1 MTAVHGEH
9 VQTGR
14 ATDETSDVEV
24 VITPFAGFGRLAHL
38 RRELLAVPGVR
49 AARIAGYGCGEARFL
64 VDLQPDTSLSRLELP
79 GTRITHI
86 SNSVVALAVV
96 PARTAS

>member
-9 VQTGR
+9 VQSEPRLDDT
-14 ATDETSDVEV
+14 ADVEV

-38 RRELLAVPGVR
+38 RREFLAVPGVR
-49 AARIAGYGCGEARFL
+49 SARIAGYGCGEARFL
-64 VDLQPDTSLSRLELP
+64 VDLQPDTALSRLELP

-86 SNSVVALAVV
+86 SSSVVALAVV
-96 PARTAS
+96 PARTVS